1 MGGKKLIN
9 MEVRMVR
16 PGKIIYSE
24 VIFDLQVNNRPRP
37 APDITGIIRSVLS
50 KLNQFAMSK

>member
-37 APDITGIIRSVLS
+37 APDIIGIIRNVLCNEHWN
-50 KLNQFAMSK
+50 KE